1 MSSAHSRF
9 FAAGRL
15 VTLALVAVCLATPAS
30 AQFGGLKKKLKA
42 DAAAKAAE
50 KAGGE
55 AGAEAPAG
63 PAAATSPAAAPA
75 SASAGSDGSII
86 VLTPDVVD
94 RLMTGLKAG
103 KTERQTAVK
112 EDTPYGRYLRADA
125 ASKAAKS
132 KCEAAQQG
140 WVARMSADEKLANR
154 SQALLEKMTN
164 AAGKQDTAMM
174 RVYQD
179 STLAMIDPSCIVRET
194 ERPSDLYDM
203 QRAIDNRAEQATL
216 KSGNFTATEYGQV
229 SDRVIAILSDAPPP
243 GGASAAEKAA
253 VTAKGPELKT
263 LLGLR
268 DAQDGRMRKS
278 APTPAPAPAAIAD
291 TAPPPAM
298 PAAAS
303 AATDCMARNAQ
314 KHEAEIQALGE
325 RGQAANKAGN
335 TAAMMAIAD
344 TINRITMAGCTGRQ

>member
-1 MSSAHSRF
+1 MSSAKSGF
-9 FAAGRL
+9 FSAGRL
-15 VTLALVAVCLATPAS
+15 MAFALVAVCLATPAS
-30 AQFGGLKKKLKA
+30 AQFGGLKKKLKG

-55 AGAEAPAG
+55 AGVEA
-63 PAAATSPAAAPA
+63 PAAAPA
-75 SASAGSDGSII
+75 NSSAGGDGSII
-86 VLTPDVVD
+86 VLTTDVVD
-94 RLMTGLKAG
+94 RLMTGLRAG
-103 KTERQTAVK
+103 KAERQTAVK
-112 EDTPYGRYLRADA
+112 EDTPYGRYLRAQA
-125 ASKAAKS
+125 ASEAAKA
-132 KCEAAQQG
+132 KCAAAQQG
-140 WVARMSADEKLANR
+140 WVTRLSADEKLMNK
-154 SQALLEKMTN
+154 SQALMEKMTN
-164 AAGKQDTAMM
+164 AAGKRDTSRM

-179 STLAMIDPSCIVRET
+179 SMLSLVDASCTVREP
-194 ERPSDLYDM
+194 ERPNDLYDM
-203 QRAIDNRAEQATL
+203 QRAVDNRAEQATL
-216 KSGNFTATEYGQV
+216 KAGNFTATEYGQV

-243 GGASAAEKAA
+243 GDASPAEKAA

-268 DAQDGRMRKS
+268 DAQQERIGKS
-278 APTPAPAPAAIAD
+278 APAPTPAAVAD

-303 AATDCMARNAQ
+303 AATDCMARNAK

-325 RGQAANKAGN
+325 RGEAANKAGN

>member
-1 MSSAHSRF
+1 MSIANRRF
-9 FAAGRL
+9 FPVGRL
-15 VTLALVAVCLATPAS
+15 VALVLVAVCLATPAS
-30 AQFGGLKKKLKA
+30 AQFGGLKKKLKG

-75 SASAGSDGSII
+75 NASAGSDGSII
-86 VLTPDVVD
+86 VLTTDVVD
-94 RLMTGLKAG
+94 RLMTGLRAG
-103 KTERQTAVK
+103 KAERLTAVK
-112 EDTPYGRYLRADA
+112 EDTPYGRYVRAQA
-125 ASKAAKS
+125 ASEAAKS
-132 KCEAAQQG
+132 KCAAAQQG
-140 WVARMSADEKLANR
+140 WVARLSADEKLANK

-164 AAGKQDTAMM
+164 AAAKRDTSRM

-179 STLAMIDPSCIVRET
+179 SMLTMIDASCTVHEPD
-194 ERPSDLYDM
+194 RPNDLYDM
-203 QRAIDNRAEQATL
+203 ERAIDNRAEQTTL
-216 KSGNFTATEYGQV
+216 KAGNFTATEYGQV
-229 SDRVIAILSDAPPP
+229 SDRVIAILSGATPP
-243 GGASAAEKAA
+243 GDASPAEKAA

-268 DAQDGRMRKS
+268 DAQEGRIGKS
-278 APTPAPAPAAIAD
+278 APAPAPAAVTD
-291 TAPPPAM
+291 TAPPPAL

-303 AATDCMARNAQ
+303 AATDCMARNAK

-325 RGQAANKAGN
+325 RGQAANNAGN

-344 TINRITMAGCTGRQ
+344 TINRMTMAGCTGKK

>member
-1 MSSAHSRF
+1 
-9 FAAGRL
+9 G
-15 VTLALVAVCLATPAS
+15 P
-30 AQFGGLKKKLKA
+30 
-42 DAAAKAAE
+42 AAATS
-50 KAGGE
+50 
-55 AGAEAPAG
+55 P
-63 PAAATSPAAAPA
+63 AATSPAAAPA

-140 WVARMSADEKLANR
+140 WVTRVSTDEKLANKN
-154 SQALLEKMTN
+154 QALLEKMTN

-203 QRAIDNRAEQATL
+203 ERAIDNRAEQATL
-216 KSGNFTATEYGQV
+216 KAADLTATEYGQV

-243 GGASAAEKAA
+243 GGASPAEKAA
-253 VTAKGPELKT
+253 VTAKGPELKA
-263 LLGLR
+263 LLGLQ
-268 DAQDGRMRKS
+268 DAQEGRMRKS
-278 APTPAPAPAAIAD
+278 APAPAPAAVAD
-291 TAPPPAM
+291 TAPPPAMPTTM

-303 AATDCMARNAQ
+303 AATDCMARNGQ

-325 RGQAANKAGN
+325 RG
-335 TAAMMAIAD
+335 
-344 TINRITMAGCTGRQ
+344 